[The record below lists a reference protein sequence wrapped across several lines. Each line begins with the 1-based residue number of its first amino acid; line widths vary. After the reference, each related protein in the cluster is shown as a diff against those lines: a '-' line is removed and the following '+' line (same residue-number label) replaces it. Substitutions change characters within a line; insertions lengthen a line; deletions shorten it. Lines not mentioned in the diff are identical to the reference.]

1 MKKKSTQILS
11 LLGILLVIAVIALY
25 RLGYIGASEER
36 MPLADDAA
44 EAKPMAVANTSASNA
59 LPVRAMLI
67 EPTSVIE
74 FISVNGSTQ
83 PDEEVTVSSEVPGK
97 VIKILFKEG
106 SRVSKGASLIQLDD
120 TELQAQR
127 QRLVVQQNLN
137 QKISERLQALYEKEG
152 VSLQEY
158 EVAKAEVEKVKA
170 EIALVDAQ
178 LDKRVIRAPFS
189 GVLGLRMVSEGSYLS
204 PGTAIVNLVSINP
217 IEIEFSV
224 PEKYSRMVGSGTE
237 VTFKLDGRDETYK
250 ARVVA
255 TEPVID
261 ADTRTFRLKASA
273 PNPNGTILPG
283 AFANVTVNLKEFA
296 SSIMI
301 PTEAVIP
308 ELGGKKV
315 FVARNGTAQPV
326 EVETGIRQEAN
337 IQVLSGLS
345 EGDTLITSGIL
356 QLRTGSPVDISLS
369 SD

>member
-1 MKKKSTQILS
+1 MKKSSTRLLAFIGIS
-11 LLGILLVIAVIALY
+11 LFFVVIILY
-25 RLGYIGASEER
+25 RLGYLGASEEK
-36 MPLADDAA
+36 MP
-44 EAKPMAVANTSASNA
+44 AVAEKSDEKPSTAAGGETS
-59 LPVRAMLI
+59 LPVRGMLI
-67 EPTSVIE
+67 EPTSIID

-83 PDEEVTVSSEVPGK
+83 PDEEVTISSEVPGK
-97 VIKILFKEG
+97 VLKILFKEG
-106 SRVSKGASLIQLDD
+106 TRVSRGASLIQLDD

-137 QKISERLQALYEKEG
+137 EKIAERLQALYEKEG

-170 EIALVDAQ
+170 DIALVDAQ
-178 LDKRVIRAPFS
+178 LDKRIIRAPFS

-204 PGTAIVNLVSINP
+204 PGTPIVNLVNINP

-224 PEKYSRMVGSGTE
+224 PEKYSRTVGPGTE
-237 VTFKLDGRDETYK
+237 VTFRLDGRDKDY
-250 ARVVA
+250 RA
-255 TEPVID
+255 TVIAVEPVID
-261 ADTRTFRLKASA
+261 ADTRTFMLKASA
-273 PNPNGTILPG
+273 PNPQGEILPG
-283 AFANVTVNLKEFA
+283 AFANVTVNLQEYA
-296 SSIMI
+296 ASIMI

-315 FVARNGTAQPV
+315 FVARGGTAQSV
-326 EVETGIRQEAN
+326 AVETGIRQEAT

-356 QLRTGSPVDISLS
+356 QLRSGSPVNVALV

>member
-1 MKKKSTQILS
+1 MKKRSARL
-11 LLGILLVIAVIALY
+11 LAFLGIALVIAVIVLY
-25 RLGYIGASEER
+25 RLGYIGNAEQQK
-36 MPLADDAA
+36 LAEGPKDSAPVAA
-44 EAKPMAVANTSASNA
+44 AKTGGGSA
-59 LPVRAMLI
+59 LPVRGMLI
-67 EPTSVIE
+67 QPTSVID

-97 VIKILFKEG
+97 VLKILFREG
-106 SRVSKGASLIQLDD
+106 TRVRKGTSLVQLDD

-204 PGTAIVNLVSINP
+204 PGTPIVNLVSINP
-217 IEIEFSV
+217 IEIAFSV
-224 PEKYSRMVGSGTE
+224 PEKYSRAVGPGTE
-237 VTFKLDGRDETYK
+237 VTFRLDGRNDDFTAK
-250 ARVVA
+250 VIA

-261 ADTRTFRLKASA
+261 AQTRTFLLKASA
-273 PNPNGTILPG
+273 PNPQGQILPG
-283 AFANVTVNLKEFA
+283 AFANVTVNLKEYA
-296 SSIMI
+296 ASIMI

-315 FVARNGTAQPV
+315 FVARNGTAQSV
-326 EVETGIRQEAN
+326 EVETGIRQEAT
-337 IQVLSGLS
+337 IQVLSGLT

-356 QLRTGSPVDISLS
+356 QLRAGAPVDITLS
-369 SD
+369 GD

>member
-1 MKKKSTQILS
+1 MKKRSTRL
-11 LLGILLVIAVIALY
+11 LAFLGILLVIAIIALY
-25 RLGYIGASEER
+25 RLGYIGASEEK
-36 MPLADDAA
+36 MPMADAA
-44 EAKPMAVANTSASNA
+44 DAKPVAVANTSASNA
-59 LPVRAMLI
+59 LPVRGMLI
-67 EPTSVIE
+67 EPVSVVE

-97 VIKILFKEG
+97 VMKILFKEG
-106 SRVSKGASLIQLDD
+106 TRVSRGTALVQLDD

-127 QRLVVQQNLN
+127 QRLIVQQNLN

-170 EIALVDAQ
+170 EIALIDAQ
-178 LDKRVIRAPFS
+178 LDKRIIRAPFS

-217 IEIEFSV
+217 IEIGFSV
-224 PEKYSRMVGSGTE
+224 PEKYSRSVGPGTE
-237 VTFKLDGRDETYK
+237 VKFKLDGRDKSYT
-250 ARVVA
+250 ARVIAV
-255 TEPVID
+255 EPVID
-261 ADTRTFRLKASA
+261 AETRTFMLKASA
-273 PNPNGTILPG
+273 PNPNGEILPG
-283 AFANVTVNLKEFA
+283 AFANVTVNLQEFA
-296 SSIMI
+296 GSIMI

-326 EVETGIRQEAN
+326 AVETGIRQEAN
-337 IQVLSGLS
+337 IQVLSGLA
-345 EGDTLITSGIL
+345 EGDTLITSGVL
-356 QLRTGSPVDISLS
+356 QLRSGSPVDITLT